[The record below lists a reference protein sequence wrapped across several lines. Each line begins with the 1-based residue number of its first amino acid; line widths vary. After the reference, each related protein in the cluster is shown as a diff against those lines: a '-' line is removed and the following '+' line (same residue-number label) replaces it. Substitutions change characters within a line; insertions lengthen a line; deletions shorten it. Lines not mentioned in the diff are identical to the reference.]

1 MYISVCMY
9 IYTYVCTYK
18 CISLQHKMSQRCTSW
33 FERSVVLRAC
43 TWLPSRS
50 LHTQFLSCHGS
61 CLSSH
66 SLKICWPPVSHSP
79 QVSSSNSS
87 RTSSDSS
94 LRRSEYLKVS
104 RSKMLPG
111 RMLYSLSLRLF
122 SMSVSS
128 AKISR
133 CSAGGM
139 SAMAQSMACRP
150 SIVVLSSTSSVM
162 VLSREV
168 FTKICIASSW
178 PLLHVVLLSWRCAAT
193 EGTQS

>member
-1 MYISVCMY
+1 MYVCNYTYMYISVCMDIY

-50 LHTQFLSCHGS
+50 LHTQFLSC
-61 CLSSH
+61 LSSH

-79 QVSSSNSS
+79 QGSSATSSRSSSA
-87 RTSSDSS
+87 SS
-94 LRRSEYLKVS
+94 LRRLASLQLS
-104 RSKMLPG
+104 LTTQLSFTCTARCKMLPG

-122 SMSVSS
+122 SRSVSS

-139 SAMAQSMACRP
+139 SFIAQSMDFRP
-150 SIVVLSSTSSVM
+150 SIVVLASTSSVM

-168 FTKICIASSW
+168 FTKICIASS
-178 PLLHVVLLSWRCAAT
+178 
-193 EGTQS
+193 